1 MSNTPQGNYH
11 GQGGSYRVDA
21 DGKVERVEAPTQDH
35 PLGNRPR
42 DAQGKA
48 LDLPDEIPAAQPSPE
63 APPVDPAPRSTR
75 RMASV
80 PTSDNKE

>member
-21 DGKVERVEAPTQDH
+21 EGKVERVEAPTQDH

>member
-1 MSNTPQGNYH
+1 MSNTPRDKYH

-21 DGKVERVEAPTQDH
+21 EGKVERVEAPTQDH
-35 PLGNRPR
+35 PQGNRPR
-42 DAQGKA
+42 DAQGRP
-48 LDLPDEIPAAQPSPE
+48 LDVPAEIPAAQPSPE
-63 APPVDPAPRSTR
+63 ASPVDPAPRSPR

>member
-1 MSNTPQGNYH
+1 MSSNEFA
-11 GQGGSYRVDA
+11 GQGGSYRVAA

-48 LDLPDEIPAAQPSPE
+48 LDLPDEIPAAQASPE
-63 APPVDPAPRSTR
+63 ASPVDPAPRSTR

-80 PTSDNKE
+80 PTSDSKE